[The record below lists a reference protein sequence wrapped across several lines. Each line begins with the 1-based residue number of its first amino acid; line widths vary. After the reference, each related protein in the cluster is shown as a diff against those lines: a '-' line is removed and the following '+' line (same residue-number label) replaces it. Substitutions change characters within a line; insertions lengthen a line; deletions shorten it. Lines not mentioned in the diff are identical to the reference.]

1 MNNDRLRDFIDKNR
15 NEFDEVES
23 PQLDHIWD
31 DISTATQQDRPSHFK
46 WIALVAFMM
55 ILLTAMWYNSYQ
67 TNQKLNRLE
76 HFVMNSPI
84 YQSEHQKL
92 MKMVADKE
100 RLIEASDI
108 KESEYIE
115 LFNELK
121 ELENNSEAFEKDFE
135 LYGDSSELMRT
146 LFKNYERKAKILE
159 LLLFENEK
167 KSQNENNNRHEM

>member
-1 MNNDRLRDFIDKNR
+1 MNNDILKDFIHKNR
-15 NEFDEVES
+15 NEFDKIES

-31 DISTATQQDRPSHFK
+31 DISTATKPDKPSHFK
-46 WIALVAFMM
+46 WIALVTVLI
-55 ILLTAMWYNSYQ
+55 ILMTAMWYNTYQ

-76 HFVMNSPI
+76 HFVMNSPT

-92 MKMVADKE
+92 VKLVSDKE
-100 RLIEASDI
+100 KLIEASDI
-108 KESEYIE
+108 QESEYID

-121 ELENNSEAFEKDFE
+121 EIERNNEAFEKDFE
-135 LYGDSSELMRT
+135 LYGNSSELMRT

-167 KSQNENNNRHEM
+167 KSHHENNNRHEM